1 MTIRLDNKRS
11 KERKKKR
18 EKIKTICG
26 WVKKRIKPENETLRR
41 NGDYVML
48 VSNDKRRF

>member
-11 KERKKKR
+11 KERKGKER
-18 EKIKTICG
+18 SENYL
-26 WVKKRIKPENETLRR
+26 WLSKKRIKPENETLRR